1 MGIIWCVNGSTLGVD
16 DGDDRERAGENGEK
30 RKVGERHQAGM
41 KGKTVESFGG
51 K

>member
-1 MGIIWCVNGSTLGVD
+1 MGIIWCVNRSTLGID
-16 DGDDRERAGENGEK
+16 GGDDRERAGVVGEK
-30 RKVGERHQAGM
+30 RKVGERYQGGM